1 MNQGTG
7 SVLSIRLHLTII
19 HTQTYTQTLMPVIL
33 RVSCAFPQHNR
44 QALKGP
50 K

>member
-7 SVLSIRLHLTII
+7 SVLSIQFHLSII
-19 HTQTYTQTLMPVIL
+19 HTQTYKQTLMSVIV
-33 RVSCAFPQHNR
+33 RVSCAFPYYNR
-44 QALKGP
+44 QALKGH